1 VTIWNLCIIVGVI
14 PVYAYW
20 LVYPVLLGPEGMF
33 GPLVEVEPFPCDPA
47 LELHVIHTEAEDGS
61 TNVMP
66 QLAGLKFHFA

>member
-1 VTIWNLCIIVGVI
+1 V
-14 PVYAYW
+14 
-20 LVYPVLLGPEGMF
+20 LVGPEGIF